1 MLDAAAAVNL
11 GVKVASLASFNALCI
26 AVVSRGSEAFGLN
39 KAEVGGPF
47 AAAGKRAS
55 IARQKLS
62 KSSNP
67 LDLCGN
73 QISGALRHRRDVV
86 MACSFHAIDVT

>member
-1 MLDAAAAVNL
+1 M
-11 GVKVASLASFNALCI
+11 KVASRASFIALCI
-26 AVVSRGSEAFGLN
+26 AVVSLGSDCFGRN

-62 KSSNP
+62 KSSSP

-73 QISGALRHRRDVV
+73 RARRAPSTPSTPTKV
-86 MACSFHAIDVT
+86 